1 MLVRDLHHKIT
12 GALALRSET
21 MIMKEVMTRTF
32 VKFYGNDSIEETA
45 NFLVNKKAKGDWY
58 ITVLAI

>member
-1 MLVRDLHHKIT
+1 
-12 GALALRSET
+12 

-32 VKFYGNDSIEETA
+32 VKFYGNDSIEEAA